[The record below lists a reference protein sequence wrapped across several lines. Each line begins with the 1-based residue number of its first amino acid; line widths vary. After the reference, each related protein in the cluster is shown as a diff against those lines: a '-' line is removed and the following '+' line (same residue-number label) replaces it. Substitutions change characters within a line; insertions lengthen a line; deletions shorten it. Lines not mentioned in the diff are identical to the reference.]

1 MEKGNKLVT
10 GLVAGAAVGAIAGLL
25 FAPKTG
31 KEARSIVS
39 ARAGEIR
46 HKTGHYVGGLR
57 NRISRGEGAK
67 ETSNHHSSNTE

>member
-1 MEKGNKLVT
+1 MEKGTKLVT

-31 KEARSIVS
+31 KETRNIVS
-39 ARAGEIR
+39 ARASEIR

-57 NRISRGEGAK
+57 NRISKGEGVK
-67 ETSNHHSSNTE
+67 QTSNHYSSNAE